1 MHVSLT
7 PELEARVKKKVASG
21 MYNNA
26 SEVIREALR
35 FMDIHEDWIYQ
46 MKLAHLKQEID
57 IGIKDMDAGNGLTLN
72 SEQDLDA
79 FFTGMVKSQVNDT

>member
-7 PELEARVKKKVASG
+7 PELESRVRLKIESG

-35 FMDIHEDWIYQ
+35 FMDTHEDWIHEI
-46 MKLAHLKQEID
+46 KIAHLREQLQVGVDQLDRGEGIAVQSKSALDDLFQEFK
-57 IGIKDMDAGNGLTLN
+57 G
-72 SEQDLDA
+72 
-79 FFTGMVKSQVNDT
+79 